1 MTETDYSLENAIQIA
16 EKHVPDEIIVK
27 FKDATDVPGQE
38 ERLLRAIERIQKIG
52 FVKTLGVYVVK
63 VEDLD
68 RNPHAIMNRLKNHP
82 LVEYVEPNYIMEL
95 CTTDALYLDQ
105 VNALKIIN
113 APAGWDITKGEGSP
127 PIAVIDS
134 GVAKHDDL
142 PAPVCGY
149 SVTDLDYSVDTVG
162 HGTCVAGVI
171 GAIGDNGIGIAGIN
185 WNARIMPVKVDDTT
199 GTIITTKV
207 AEGIIWAADNGA
219 KVINLSLGSMSDSDT
234 RRNAIDYAYK
244 KGCAIFAAS
253 GNDGVN
259 GVYYPA
265 RYDNVMA
272 VGSTNNGVSRML
284 SSNYGAGLDVVGVG
298 SRLTTTSSSGGY
310 VSISGTSFATP
321 QAAGLASLIL
331 AIRPTSTP
339 NEIYDFIRQGAK
351 PLNGG
356 YNEQTGYG
364 VIDVGKTLQLAA
376 ASAGYVISVQSAKK
390 SLIEVIINAI
400 KALFN
405 MFVRKS

>member
-1 MTETDYSLENAIQIA
+1 MTEKDYSQENAIQIA
-16 EKHVPDEIIVK
+16 EKHVPDEIIIK
-27 FKDATDVPGQE
+27 FKDVTDAPGQE
-38 ERLLRAIERIQKIG
+38 ERLLKAIERIKKIG

-82 LVEYVEPNYIMEL
+82 LIEYVEPNYTMEI
-95 CTTDALYLDQ
+95 CTTDARYKDQ
-105 VNALKIIN
+105 ASALKIIN
-113 APAGWDITKGEGSP
+113 AQAGWEITTGKGSP
-127 PIAVIDS
+127 PIAVIDT

-142 PAPVCGY
+142 PEPVCGY
-149 SVTDLDYSVDTVG
+149 SVTDQDYSVDTVG

-185 WNARIMPVKVDDTT
+185 WNASIMPVKVDDTT
-199 GTIITTKV
+199 GTMTTTKV

-219 KVINLSLGSMSDSDT
+219 KVINLSLGSPSDSNT
-234 RRNAIDYAYK
+234 KQYAIDYAYK

-253 GNDGVN
+253 GNEGVN

-272 VGSTNNGVSRML
+272 VGATDNGASRT
-284 SSNYGAGLDVVGVG
+284 SFSNYGVGLDVVGVG
-298 SRLTTTSSSGGY
+298 SRMTTTAPSGGY
-310 VSISGTSFATP
+310 SSMSGTSFAAP

-339 NEIYDFIRQGAK
+339 DEIYGFIRQGAK

-376 ASAGYVISVQSAKK
+376 ASAGYVIPEQPAKT
-390 SLIEVIINAI
+390 SLIGVIINAI
-400 KALFN
+400 KALFY
-405 MFVRKS
+405 MFVRKP